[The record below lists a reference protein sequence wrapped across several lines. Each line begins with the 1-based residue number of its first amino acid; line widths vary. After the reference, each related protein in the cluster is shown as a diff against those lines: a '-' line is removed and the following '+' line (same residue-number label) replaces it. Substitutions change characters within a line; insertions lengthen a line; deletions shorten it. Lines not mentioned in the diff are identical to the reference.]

1 MNRITASLPGTTID
15 PRYPESD
22 GRFMGETEYHN
33 DAQSQ
38 IREVVEDHLADL
50 PNVLVASNLV
60 MYYKKGDPKSRKDP
74 DVLVAKGVI
83 GDHKRLSYR
92 VWEEKQ
98 LPRVLFEVTSRK
110 TWRNDIGE
118 KRELYARLRIR
129 EYFVFDPHFRYL
141 NPPLQGFRSINGK
154 SIAIEWT
161 EQGLFS
167 KELGLFLT
175 TGHDM
180 MLRFIDPQTGK
191 RLLTRRE
198 RIERAELFADL
209 ERERADL
216 ERARADLAHRRATDL
231 ADEIEKLKAR
241 ITKLET

>member
-1 MNRITASLPGTTID
+1 MNRIIAALPGTTID

-38 IREVVEDHLADL
+38 IREIVEDHLADK

-60 MYYKKGDPKSRKDP
+60 MYYQKGDPKARKDP

-92 VWEEKQ
+92 VWEEKK

-154 SIAIEWT
+154 SVPIEWT
-161 EQGLFS
+161 DQGLFS

-180 MLRFIDPQTGK
+180 MLRFIDPQTSK
-191 RLLTRRE
+191 RLMTRRE
-198 RIERAELFADL
+198 RLERAEL
-209 ERERADL
+209 RADL
-216 ERARADLAHRRATDL
+216 ERARADLAHRRASDL
-231 ADEIEKLKAR
+231 ADEIEKLKTR
-241 ITKLET
+241 IAKLEA